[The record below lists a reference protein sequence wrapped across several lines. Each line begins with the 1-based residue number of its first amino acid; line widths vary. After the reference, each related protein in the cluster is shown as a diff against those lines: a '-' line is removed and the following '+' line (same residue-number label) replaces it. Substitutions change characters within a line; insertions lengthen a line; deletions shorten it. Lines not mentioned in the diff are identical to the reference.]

1 MPPGLTSTR
10 VALLLAAALPLAP
23 AAALAADDEP
33 AIIAEVEQLDQAT
46 LDQAETFFFQALA
59 HYRQGRYEA
68 AAVDFQKAFVLT
80 AHRDLLFNVARS
92 REHLGDTDGAVEW
105 YRAYL
110 ATSPA
115 DETAVIHRIRQLGGE
130 PTPAPVDMGRI
141 SRQVDLDSPLAP
153 AAAVDPIPFIALGVG
168 ALAAGAGVYFG
179 VTALDEAS
187 RARAADTAAV
197 ARPLKE
203 DAEQSA
209 LFADISFGVAAVAV
223 GAAVALWVLADDA
236 PSSEGRVDVGLAP
249 GGGGYIGYGLS
260 F

>member
-1 MPPGLTSTR
+1 MPSGLTSTR
-10 VALLLAAALPLAP
+10 AALLLAAALPLAP

-33 AIIAEVEQLDQAT
+33 AIIAEIEQLDQAT
-46 LDQAETFFFQALA
+46 LDKAETYFFQALA
-59 HYRQGRYEA
+59 HYRQSRYEA

-80 AHRDLLFNVARS
+80 GHRDLLFNVARS
-92 REHLGDTDGAVEW
+92 RERLGDTDGAVEW

-130 PTPAPVDMGRI
+130 ATPAPVDMGRI
-141 SRQVDLDSPLAP
+141 SREVDIDSPLVPEAT
-153 AAAVDPIPFIALGVG
+153 VDPIPFVALGVG
-168 ALAAGAGVYFG
+168 ALAAGAGVWFG
-179 VTALDEAS
+179 LTALDEAS
-187 RARAADTAAV
+187 RARAADTAAQ

-209 LFADISFGVAAVAV
+209 LYADISFGVAAAAV
-223 GAAVALWVLADDA
+223 GAAVVLWALADDGA
-236 PSSEGRVDVGLAP
+236 AAEGRVDVGLAP
-249 GGGGYIGYGLS
+249 GGGYIGYGLS